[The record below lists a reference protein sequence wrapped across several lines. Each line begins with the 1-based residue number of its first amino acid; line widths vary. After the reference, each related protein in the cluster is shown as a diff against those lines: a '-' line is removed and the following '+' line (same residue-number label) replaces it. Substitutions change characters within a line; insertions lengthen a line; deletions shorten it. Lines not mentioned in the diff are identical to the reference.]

1 MICYRDMTFCEA
13 SCGTT
18 DCPSKFTEADRLK
31 AVAWWGDINPPVAF
45 SDFSGTCEAYTQ
57 PSGAQP

>member
-18 DCPSKFTEADRLK
+18 DCRRKFTEAEQAK
-31 AVAWWGDINPPVAF
+31 AAAWWGDDNPPVAF
-45 SDFSGTCEAYTQ
+45 SDFSGTCDAYTQ
-57 PSGAQP
+57 SSGGQP